1 MSSRTQRSP
10 IHGAIGLEEI
20 AQRVIGMARRA
31 GATGVECTVS
41 EGDEFEVNVRLGEVE
56 TLKES
61 GSSGAGVRVLFGQN
75 TGSSYTSDL
84 SEEGLEEMVRRA
96 VELARI
102 TTEDPHAGLPDA
114 AELGYL
120 ERDLELCS
128 PDVAVL
134 EAPAKIAMAQQAER
148 AALAIDPRINNSEG
162 ASFGSTLSR
171 HAFANSLGFS
181 GSYETSSCSL
191 SVVPVAR
198 DGDRMERD
206 YWFTLAR
213 SARELEDPDYVGR
226 KAAERVLR
234 RLNARKLDTQK
245 APVIFEPR
253 IAKSLLS
260 HVFEAVNGDSIYRHA
275 SFLEGKLGQRVAAES
290 VTIVDDATLPR
301 LFGSS
306 PFDDEGVPSRRTVV
320 IEKGILRS
328 YLLNSYT
335 ARKLGMKTT
344 GNASRGITGNA
355 SIGHGNLFLENG
367 PDSVAD
373 LIKRAGRGLYVTE
386 LMGFGIN
393 VVTGDYSRGASGLW
407 IENGELAYPVSEVT
421 IAGTL
426 QQMLL
431 GLEGIANDLEFRGSV
446 ASPTVLIGEMT
457 ISGR

>member
-1 MSSRTQRSP
+1 MS
-10 IHGAIGLEEI
+10 
-20 AQRVIGMARRA
+20 RRA
-31 GATGVECTVS
+31 GASGVECTVS

-84 SEEGLEEMVRRA
+84 TAEGLEEMVRRA

-102 TTEDPHAGLPDA
+102 TTEDPYAGLPDA
-114 AELGYL
+114 AELGFL
-120 ERDLELCS
+120 ERDLELYS
-128 PDVAVL
+128 PDIEHL
-134 EAPAKIAMAQQAER
+134 ETPAKIALAQQAER
-148 AALAIDPRINNSEG
+148 AALAMDPRINNSEG

-181 GSYETSSCSL
+181 GSYQSSSCSL
-191 SVVPVAR
+191 SAVPVAK

-213 SARELEDPDYVGR
+213 SAGELEDPEYVGR

-234 RLNARKLDTQK
+234 RLGARKVETQK

-253 IAKSLLS
+253 MAKSLLS

-275 SFLEGKLGQRVAAES
+275 SFLEGKLGERVAAES
-290 VTIVDDATLPR
+290 VTIIDDATLPR

-320 IEKGILRS
+320 VEKGILRS

-335 ARKLGMKTT
+335 ARKLGMRTT

-373 LIKRAGRGLYVTE
+373 LFKRVGRGLFVTE
-386 LMGFGIN
+386 LMGFGVN